1 MENLVDIFF
10 NVAVR
15 AVVLAPRGQPSQNLL
30 DAFQRAYHQHEME
43 KCFSEDKKITP
54 PVATRKKRPCTTGGI
69 IA

>member
-43 KCFSEDKKITP
+43 KCFSEDKKNYDLYA
-54 PVATRKKRPCTTGGI
+54 VNGSKVQCRR
-69 IA
+69 